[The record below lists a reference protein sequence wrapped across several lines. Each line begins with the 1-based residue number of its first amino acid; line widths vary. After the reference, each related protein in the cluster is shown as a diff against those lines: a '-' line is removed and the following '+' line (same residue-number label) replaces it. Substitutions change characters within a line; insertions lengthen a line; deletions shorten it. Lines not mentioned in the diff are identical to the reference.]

1 MENMKFC
8 EIFCT
13 PLNVSVISQSR
24 FLSLFLILAP
34 KIEPFPFWISL
45 LSGIVAITDIM
56 HGKKTILHIV
66 LAYRL
71 CSTLYKVKCYNCFYF
86 EVNLKMLLK
95 TLNIRY
101 LEATEIWHMMQKHR
115 LAPFWKFKSFNGW
128 KKHVNGYFWSYNFS
142 FIIGSHNFPKFSKI
156 ENLF

>member
-1 MENMKFC
+1 
-8 EIFCT
+8 
-13 PLNVSVISQSR
+13 
-24 FLSLFLILAP
+24 
-34 KIEPFPFWISL
+34 
-45 LSGIVAITDIM
+45 M

-66 LAYRL
+66 LVYRL

-115 LAPFWKFKSFNGW
+115 LAPF
-128 KKHVNGYFWSYNFS
+128 
-142 FIIGSHNFPKFSKI
+142 
-156 ENLF
+156 